1 MLGWVE
7 RKESH
12 GSWAALIPD
21 GIKIVRCRR
30 LQFFYVELGYVRIG
44 FFFSNRLC
52 DYRGRVDNVVTG
64 VEIIDTNG
72 QMTG

>member
-44 FFFSNRLC
+44 FFFQIDYAIIEDELIMLLQELRL
-52 DYRGRVDNVVTG
+52 
-64 VEIIDTNG
+64 
-72 QMTG
+72 